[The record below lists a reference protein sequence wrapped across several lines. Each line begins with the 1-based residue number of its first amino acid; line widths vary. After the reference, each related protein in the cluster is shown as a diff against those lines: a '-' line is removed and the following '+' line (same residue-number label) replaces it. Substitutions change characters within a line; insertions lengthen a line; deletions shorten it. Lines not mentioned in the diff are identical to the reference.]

1 MGELSSVCETE
12 RASQLKNKI
21 ICNEISQSLK
31 HSRESVAD
39 DFLFLCQTSGGGQQL
54 SRGMSL
60 CGTRIFVASRFG
72 FSMWLMVWLA
82 ASMPS

>member
-12 RASQLKNKI
+12 RVSQLKNKI

-39 DFLFLCQTSGGGQQL
+39 DFLFLCQTSGGGQQF
-54 SRGMSL
+54 SRGVMP
-60 CGTRIFVASRFG
+60 CFSRDI
-72 FSMWLMVWLA
+72 W
-82 ASMPS
+82 